1 MYKSNEKK
9 NIAVFVKNLTSGG
22 AEKQAVLLAK
32 ALQYDYRVCFVIF
45 HADKVHQKYLDM
57 LNECPEVETVKLYG
71 SKISRFIQL
80 IRLVRSKRIEAIFS
94 YLTVASLL
102 GSVVCKLCG
111 VKGNF
116 PGIRGAYLPKNKAR
130 TAKFFTNNL
139 ATQTVINS
147 VSGKDYFVN
156 YGCKP
161 EKLAVILNCFENVA
175 PFHTKEQND
184 IIQYITVGRF
194 MPQKDYLTAIRTM
207 NHLKRKGQVFRYT
220 IVGYGI
226 EEQHIREWI
235 KKYELE
241 NEIRILINP
250 DNIPELLE
258 GADVYLCTSLYEGT
272 SNAILEAMNANLP
285 IVATDV
291 GDNYLLVEKG
301 KNGYLTQTGDYQG
314 LGDSLMRLNDHQMRL
329 AMGRESKRILTENYS
344 MGAFK
349 TNYLNL
355 LERHGINTIKEKQ

>member
-1 MYKSNEKK
+1 MNISKKKKSS
-9 NIAVFVKNLTSGG
+9 AVFVKNLTSGG

-32 ALQYDYRVCFVIF
+32 ALQYDYQVCFVIF

-57 LNECPEVETVKLYG
+57 LNECPKVETFKFYG
-71 SKISRFIQL
+71 SKISRFFQL
-80 IRLVRSKRIEAIFS
+80 IHLVKSKKIEAMFS

-130 TAKFFTNNL
+130 AAKFFTNHL
-139 ATQTVINS
+139 ATQIVINS
-147 VSGKDYFVN
+147 VSGKEYFMR

-175 PFHTKEQND
+175 PFHEKEQNG

-207 NHLKRKGQVFRYT
+207 DYLKRKGQAFRYT
-220 IVGYGI
+220 IVGYGT

-235 KKYELE
+235 KEYDLE
-241 NEIRILINP
+241 NEIKIMINP

-314 LGDSLMRLNDHQMRL
+314 LGDSLMRLNEHRMRVD
-329 AMGRESKRILTENYS
+329 MGRESKRILTDNYS
-344 MGAFK
+344 MESFK
-349 TNYLNL
+349 SNYMNL
-355 LERHGINTIKEKQ
+355 LERHGINTNKEK